1 MKKLVLIDGN
11 SLINRAFYATP
22 AFSTKDGTP
31 TNAVFGFVNMLIK
44 LIGTESPEYIAVA
57 FDVHHPTFRHGMY
70 TEYKGTRKP
79 MPEDLRPQIPLLK
92 EVLSQMGIYTVEK
105 PGFEADDLI
114 GTIAKGTSVKTIIIT
129 GDRDSFQLVDE
140 ETEVHFTKR
149 GITDVDVLSI
159 DNFKEKTGITP
170 MQVIELKALM
180 GDSSDNIPGV
190 KGIGEKTALS
200 MVQTYGDIETLYNT
214 IDDFKGKTKEKL
226 IDGKDMAK
234 LSKTLA
240 TIDTKVDIEI
250 NLDKMKYQFPFPS
263 SLKRKFFELDFKKF
277 LAKESLF
284 CQEDEVVSKDVVG
297 NGFTPT
303 TLEVVNDL
311 ATIDNLLKKDE
322 FSVVIDKDIYIYPF
336 GDKEYKIPL
345 KANLFDEG
353 FMLTEI
359 VDKLNVLFNQKRLL
373 VYLKKDLRHKL
384 KGYGVDFSA
393 QADDLA
399 LLKYLVDFSGREETL
414 EDVIYAYDFDKNT
427 PAYSQKVAF
436 DRLIIRAKQENLL
449 SLYTDVELPLSN
461 VLYDME
467 CAGFKVDENALND
480 LSATYRAKLV
490 TLEQNIK
497 NLAGDDS
504 FNINSP
510 KQLGIVLFEKLGLP
524 YPKRKKDGAYST
536 AQEIL
541 EGLAGDYPII
551 DEILKYRQLQKL
563 VSTYIDGFK
572 PVIER
577 GTGLIHTS
585 FNQTVTAT
593 GRLSSKAP
601 NLQNIPVRD
610 EEGKIIRKFFVARD
624 DDHILVGADYS
635 QIELRL
641 LASFS
646 GCQTLIDAYGRGE
659 DIHTQTASKVFDVDV
674 KDVTPSIR
682 RDAKAV
688 NFGIIYGISEY
699 GLAKNIKTSNAVARD
714 YIKKYFETYP
724 EAKEYMNSNVSL
736 AREQGFLTT
745 YFNRRRYFPDINA
758 KNFTVRSYAERAAM
772 NMPLQGTSADV
783 IKIAMINVDKR
794 LKAEGLKSKLI
805 LQIHDELIVDAFKT
819 EQEQVKRILIEE
831 MEGAANL
838 SVKLTVETEVGKNW
852 FEAK

>member
-22 AFSTKDGTP
+22 AFSAKDGTP

-44 LIGTESPEYIAVA
+44 LIGEENPEYIAVA
-57 FDVHHPTFRHGMY
+57 FDVHHPTFRHGMFAD
-70 TEYKGTRKP
+70 YKGTRKP
-79 MPEDLRPQIPLLK
+79 MPDDLRPQIPLLK
-92 EVLSQMGIYTVEK
+92 EVLSEMGIYTVEK

-129 GDRDSFQLVDE
+129 GDRDSFQLVDD

-149 GITDVDVLSI
+149 GISDVDVLNI
-159 DNFKEKTGITP
+159 DNFTLKTGITP
-170 MQVIELKALM
+170 MQVIDLKALM

-190 KGIGEKTALS
+190 KGIGEKTALT
-200 MVQTYGDIETLYNT
+200 MVQTYGDIDNLYAH
-214 IDDFKGKTKEKL
+214 IEDFKGKTKEKL
-226 IDGKDMAK
+226 VEGEPLAR

-250 NLDKMKYQFPFPS
+250 NLDKMKYSFPFPS
-263 SLKRKFFELDFKKF
+263 GLKRKFFELDFKKF
-277 LAKESLF
+277 LSKDSLF
-284 CQEDEVVSKDVVG
+284 EAESQTTVTHCGEVSSVELKVV
-297 NGFTPT
+297 TSLSEIDDLLT
-303 TLEVVNDL
+303 ND
-311 ATIDNLLKKDE
+311 K
-322 FSVVIDKDIYIYPF
+322 FSVVFSKDLYIYPF
-336 GDKEYKIPL
+336 GNVEYKIPL
-345 KANLFDEG
+345 KENLFDDG
-353 FMLTEI
+353 FLFTDI
-359 VDKLNVLFNQKRLL
+359 ADKLKVLFSDKQLL
-373 VYLKKDLRHKL
+373 VYLKKDLKHKL
-384 KGYGVDFSA
+384 AWYGVDYFTNS
-393 QADDLA
+393 DDLA
-399 LLKYLVDFSGREETL
+399 LIKYLVDFSGREETL
-414 EDVIYAYDFDKNT
+414 DDVIFAYDLDKT
-427 PAYSQKVAF
+427 MPAYSQKVAF
-436 DRLIIRAKQENLL
+436 DRLINRAKEEGLY
-449 SLYTDVELPLSN
+449 SLYKDVELPLSD
-461 VLYDME
+461 VLFDME
-467 CAGFKVDENALND
+467 VAGFKVDERALND
-480 LSATYRAKLV
+480 LSIAYSAKLKE
-490 TLEQNIK
+490 LESNIK
-497 NLAGDDS
+497 KMAGEED
-504 FNINSP
+504 FNVNSP

-536 AQEIL
+536 AQDIL
-541 EGLAGDYPII
+541 ESLSGDYPII

-563 VSTYIDGFK
+563 VSTYIEGFK
-572 PVIER
+572 PVIEK

-624 DDHILVGADYS
+624 SDHILVGADYS

-641 LASFS
+641 LAAFS
-646 GCQTLIDAYGRGE
+646 GCQALIDAYTKGE
-659 DIHTQTASKVFDVDV
+659 DIHTQTASRVFGVDIGS
-674 KDVTPSIR
+674 VTPAMR

-724 EAKEYMNSNVSL
+724 EVKDYMNKNVAF
-736 AREQGFLTT
+736 ARENGYLTT
-745 YFNRRRYFPDINA
+745 YFKRRRYLPDINSS
-758 KNFTVRSYAERAAM
+758 NFNVRTYAERAAM
-772 NMPLQGTSADV
+772 NLPLQGTSADI

-794 LKAEGLKSKLI
+794 LKKEGLKSKLI
-805 LQIHDELIVDAFKT
+805 LQIHDELIVDALKT

-838 SVKLTVETEVGKNW
+838 SVRLTVETEVGETW
-852 FEAK
+852 FDAK